1 LYYFSHFPMTDGLTL
16 EMLIN
21 CFKQPSGED
30 HERYHCSA
38 AMLIRMRGQSGIDFL
53 FDYYDY
59 ALYAFQKQGILFGLS
74 LHPIGFLPPVDHP
87 ALEQLL
93 IRGLDDEN
101 DRIIAQA
108 IDGFNLLRDGSIWN
122 RIWAFRDH
130 ESPEVRWQVLAYI
143 KTINRD
149 FALPILIESLSDPHY
164 LVRMRTA
171 YALGDKRLNLDEPRK
186 SEAISMLRI
195 LLHDEHKDVRKASGT
210 AIAYLEGRHRR
221 D

>member
-1 LYYFSHFPMTDGLTL
+1 
-16 EMLIN
+16 
-21 CFKQPSGED
+21 
-30 HERYHCSA
+30 
-38 AMLIRMRGQSGIDFL
+38 
-53 FDYYDY
+53 
-59 ALYAFQKQGILFGLS
+59 
-74 LHPIGFLPPVDHP
+74 
-87 ALEQLL
+87 
-93 IRGLDDEN
+93 
-101 DRIIAQA
+101 
-108 IDGFNLLRDGSIWN
+108 
-122 RIWAFRDH
+122 
-130 ESPEVRWQVLAYI
+130 LAYI